1 MAIPFRLVLFAPLL
15 LVAACASTPDY
26 PPAGYG
32 QYRVQPGDTLYRI
45 ARVHNQTVANLAR
58 WNRISDTSDIQ
69 AGQLLRVIAPAGDTV
84 ASSTPS
90 RPAAGSKPKPKP
102 APPAST
108 AKPRPPAGGITLA
121 WPAQGTLLAG
131 FTSANKGID
140 ISGKAG
146 DPVKAAASGK
156 VVYAGAGI
164 KSYGNLLILRHS
176 DDWLT
181 AYAHNQQLLVKENQ
195 TVKAGQTIARMG
207 NSGTDRVKLHF
218 ELRYKGN
225 ATDPRPY
232 LR

>member
-1 MAIPFRLVLFAPLL
+1 M
-15 LVAACASTPDY
+15 
-26 PPAGYG
+26 
-32 QYRVQPGDTLYRI
+32 
-45 ARVHNQTVANLAR
+45 
-58 WNRISDTSDIQ
+58 
-69 AGQLLRVIAPAGDTV
+69 IAPAGDTV
-84 ASSTPS
+84 AGSSPS